1 MSRRDG
7 HELGKNKAAYIA
19 FSIMSVL
26 VLLLGFVIYH
36 LRSTRGD
43 GYANNFV
50 LTKDGIVRTE
60 LNADLG
66 KLLSDQS
73 SEYTLTFDC
82 RSAGTYQISL
92 HYETAE
98 ISPLGKYVTV
108 EVKNGEERKASGNLG
123 ELLTGTPLI
132 ATYTFEEAQTASLTV
147 RYTMSDELGD
157 EAKGAALDFNLTLTV
172 EKIG

>member
-1 MSRRDG
+1 MSRHDR

-19 FSIMSVL
+19 FATMSVL
-26 VLLLGFVIYH
+26 VLLLAFVSYY
-36 LRSTRGD
+36 LREEDDVGKIT
-43 GYANNFV
+43 
-50 LTKDGIVRTE
+50 LTQDGIVRTG

-66 KLLSDQS
+66 RLLSEQS
-73 SEYTLTFDC
+73 SEYTLRFDC

-92 HYETAE
+92 HYETAQ

-108 EVKNGEERKASGNLG
+108 EVKNDEERKASSNLG

-132 ATYTFEEAQTASLTV
+132 VTYTFEEAQTASLTIC
-147 RYTMSDELGD
+147 YTMSEDLGD
-157 EAKGAALDFNLTLTV
+157 ETKGAILDFNLKLTA